1 MNPTNRTLL
10 RDHWVLA
17 WPIILGQMSH
27 MAQSVVDS
35 VMVGRLGAVP
45 LAGVS
50 VAVGVFNVLLVFGIG
65 LSLAVTTL
73 SAHARG
79 QGDPE
84 EGGRVLL
91 HGFWVCLSLFCATV
105 VDLPDIAGVP

>member
-1 MNPTNRTLL
+1 MYPTNRTLL

-50 VAVGVFNVLLVFGIG
+50 VAVGVFNVLLFLG
-65 LSLAVTTL
+65 LACRWRS
-73 SAHARG
+73 
-79 QGDPE
+79 P
-84 EGGRVLL
+84 
-91 HGFWVCLSLFCATV
+91 
-105 VDLPDIAGVP
+105 P